1 MYEVISN
8 SLKELE
14 QGKNIVLATVVN
26 TKGSTPQ
33 KIGSKLLVRDD
44 GSTVGTLGGGCVEGD
59 IWFESKSML
68 EENSDSETRFRE
80 YTLNQELAEQE
91 GLVCDGTMYFLLD
104 KLIPENQNIEHLR
117 SLQNSLNGKDS
128 GKSILTLVNTQNKD
142 LSIGIKKTFD
152 FENTDEILN
161 DELINETEDI
171 ENTISNRSSK
181 CIKLKDGNEWYV
193 EIYTTP
199 ATLLI
204 CGGGH
209 IANSLAP
216 IAHKLNFNV
225 WITDDRKEF
234 ANSNRFPH
242 AERIVNDIP
251 ESALKSLPVTEN
263 TYIIIATRGHRYDLV
278 ATQAAVQTKAKYI
291 GIVGSM
297 RKAVL
302 IFEDLLKNGIPEEK
316 IRAIRSPVGL
326 DLRGRSPDEIAVSII
341 AEMLMIKEGGTGLPM
356 TMPENVWSKVTSKI
370 NNSLSKSKI

>member
-68 EENSDSETRFRE
+68 EEDSDSETRFRE

-91 GLVCDGTMYFLLD
+91 GLVCGGTMYFLLD

-152 FENTDEILN
+152 FENTNKISN
-161 DELINETEDI
+161 DELINESEDI

-181 CIKLKDGNEWYV
+181 CVKLKDGNEWY
-193 EIYTTP
+193 
-199 ATLLI
+199 
-204 CGGGH
+204 
-209 IANSLAP
+209 
-216 IAHKLNFNV
+216 F
-225 WITDDRKEF
+225 
-234 ANSNRFPH
+234 
-242 AERIVNDIP
+242 
-251 ESALKSLPVTEN
+251 
-263 TYIIIATRGHRYDLV
+263 
-278 ATQAAVQTKAKYI
+278 
-291 GIVGSM
+291 
-297 RKAVL
+297 
-302 IFEDLLKNGIPEEK
+302 
-316 IRAIRSPVGL
+316 
-326 DLRGRSPDEIAVSII
+326 
-341 AEMLMIKEGGTGLPM
+341 
-356 TMPENVWSKVTSKI
+356 
-370 NNSLSKSKI
+370 